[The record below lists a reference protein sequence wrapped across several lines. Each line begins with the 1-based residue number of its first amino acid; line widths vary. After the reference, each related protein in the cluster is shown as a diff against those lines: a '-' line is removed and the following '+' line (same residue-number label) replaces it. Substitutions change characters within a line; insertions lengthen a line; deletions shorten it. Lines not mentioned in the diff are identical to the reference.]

1 MNVNQLRLLLIVIRR
16 RIRLICSC
24 TGLALLL
31 AAVYCVLTPRIY
43 EATASLLVEYNH
55 EGLSKSGSDMQQQSR
70 FDDLTTQTKLIQ
82 SPLLV
87 DRALASLQPS
97 QMDPALVNLDTDE
110 RRKAVTQ
117 GLQVSFPRGA
127 RLIHLAYRSPAPEAA
142 TALVQALTDSYLKFV
157 NETHRNSAREVLEV
171 LTRQKDELEGQLL
184 EVDQK
189 VMALRQDAGVILGE
203 KVRTSIYQKRM
214 AALEEELLKAQVNCI
229 RADGAY
235 RQAINPSLKD
245 GNYDLLT
252 LRLAGNLGQQLVSEK
267 MGARSDYLRYWNSM
281 EEGNVIKDVIDL
293 QRISE
298 IYGPNHPRY
307 KSLKARV
314 EMQQAHIKNPD
325 AAREDTSAK
334 RELQV
339 MDFVQKMTH
348 QELLEA
354 KAIEQE
360 LIQRIE
366 NEKIKAAENNAKHVR
381 LQMVESKQERLKSF
395 YDVVLKRMKELD
407 VGENLAQINVTV
419 VGQPTLVK
427 SPVAPRISL
436 IMLLSLCGGLASGVG
451 LAVLLDRLDNKFRGP
466 EDIQHLLEVPVIGN
480 VPTLK
485 PDLECAPAMLMA
497 QASNAVEAESFR
509 SIRTWLFFAK
519 DVHMFSI
526 TSPLQ
531 SDGKSMIIGNLA
543 TALAQTGKRTL
554 LIDCDLRR
562 PRQHSAWSLPLSRG
576 ISYLLQKGPCSPEA
590 IIAEVRT
597 TSVQHLDILP
607 AGAIPAHP
615 AELLEKPDLIDILQW
630 AKATYEYVLIDAPPV
645 GPVADPGTIAR
656 LVDGMILVVNVKT
669 NGRGHA
675 YQAKDKIVAAGGT
688 LLGVIANRISH
699 GTSYGYSYIGDGYS
713 YQGYG
718 GYGHKETEP
727 TMVGQVKES
736 PPAQD
741 DEPTNKVA

>member
-24 TGLALLL
+24 TGLALVL

-43 EATASLLVEYNH
+43 EATASMLVEYNH
-55 EGLSKSGSDMQQQSR
+55 EGLNKSGSDLLQQSR

-87 DRALASLQPS
+87 DRALASLQSS
-97 QMDPALVNLDTDE
+97 QMDPALANLDTDE

-117 GLQVSFPRGA
+117 GIQVSSPRGA
-127 RLIHLAYRSPAPEAA
+127 RLIHLAYRSPAPDAA
-142 TALVQALTDSYLKFV
+142 TAMVQALTDSYLKFV

-171 LTRQKDELEGQLL
+171 LTRQKDDLEGQLL

-189 VMALRQDAGVILGE
+189 VMEMRQDAGVILGE

-235 RQAINPSLKD
+235 RQATNPLKD

-267 MGARSDYLRYWNSM
+267 MGARTDYLRYWDTI
-281 EEGNVIKDVIDL
+281 EQGNVIKDVIDL

-314 EMQQAHIKNPD
+314 ELLQAHLKNPD
-325 AAREDTSAK
+325 AVREDTSAK
-334 RELQV
+334 REQQV
-339 MDFVQKMTH
+339 LDFVQKMTH

-419 VGQPTLVK
+419 VGQPTLLK
-427 SPVAPRISL
+427 SPVAPKIPI

-480 VPTLK
+480 VPTMK

-497 QASNAVEAESFR
+497 QASSAVEAESFR

-519 DVHMFSI
+519 DVHIFSI

-562 PRQHSAWSLPLSRG
+562 PRQHSAWSLPPSRG
-576 ISYLLQKGPCSPEA
+576 ISYLLQKGQCSPEA
-590 IIAEVRT
+590 ITAEVRAS
-597 TSVQHLDILP
+597 SVKHLDILP

-645 GPVADPGTIAR
+645 IPVADPGTLAR
-656 LVDGMILVVNVKT
+656 LVDGMILVVNVKS

-688 LLGVIANRISH
+688 LLGVIANGISH
-699 GTSYGYSYIGDGYS
+699 GTSYGYSYIGDGYG
-713 YQGYG
+713 YKGYG
-718 GYGHKETEP
+718 SNGRKETEP
-727 TMVGQVKES
+727 TTGGQDKEP
-736 PPAQD
+736 PPAQG
-741 DEPTNKVA
+741 DEPTNKAA